1 MIDEI
6 GPLLARLPDPEPP
19 STFSTTVMAR
29 IAREPD
35 RQRQELVAR
44 EAVPRDRPFRAHILA
59 GVVVV
64 LAVTVHGW
72 IGAASV
78 PDIVSWRIGL
88 PPRVPSGGPAAL
100 LVAIALLLYV
110 RGLFAPLRR

>member
-19 STFSTTVMAR
+19 ATLSATVMAR

-35 RQRQELVAR
+35 RRSRDAMARDQE
-44 EAVPRDRPFRAHILA
+44 ERDRPFRARILA
-59 GVVVV
+59 GVLVV
-64 LAVTVHGW
+64 LVVTVHGW
-72 IGAASV
+72 IGGASV
-78 PDIVSWRIGL
+78 PDVVSWRMGL
-88 PPRVPSGGPAAL
+88 PRLGPSGGPAAL
-100 LVAIALLLYV
+100 LIAIALLVYV

>member
-19 STFSTTVMAR
+19 STLSATVMAR
-29 IAREPD
+29 ISREPD
-35 RQRQELVAR
+35 RQELVAR

-72 IGAASV
+72 IGGASV
-78 PDIVSWRIGL
+78 PDVVSWRIGL
-88 PPRVPSGGPAAL
+88 PQLVPSGGPAAL
-100 LVAIALLLYV
+100 LIAIGLLVYV

>member
-1 MIDEI
+1 MNDEI

-19 STFSTTVMAR
+19 ATLSATVMAR

-35 RQRQELVAR
+35 RASRGAMAR
-44 EAVPRDRPFRAHILA
+44 DLQYRDRPFRARILA
-59 GVVVV
+59 GVLVV

-72 IGAASV
+72 VSAGSV
-78 PDIVSWRIGL
+78 PDVVSWRMGL
-88 PPRVPSGGPAAL
+88 PRLVPIEGPAAL
-100 LVAIALLLYV
+100 LVAIGLLVYV

>member
-1 MIDEI
+1 MIDEM
-6 GPLLARLPDPEPP
+6 GPLLARLPEPEPP
-19 STFSTTVMAR
+19 PTLSATVMAR
-29 IAREPD
+29 IAREPA

-44 EAVPRDRPFRAHILA
+44 EGMPRGRPFRAHILA
-59 GVVVV
+59 GVLIV

-78 PDIVSWRIGL
+78 PDVVSWRIGL
-88 PPRVPSGGPAAL
+88 PRLVPSGGPAAL